1 MKDMQNALRI
11 YVYNKL
17 ILGKLTLKKGV
28 EITWKLIL
36 IFLSKF
42 FGLSCLGVFS
52 QHWLNYLDVD
62 NKNGWSEIEIQSL
75 ESTQCLQA
83 KVCNFLNYDLQMVI
97 QA

>member
-42 FGLSCLGVFS
+42 FGLSWGFFC
-52 QHWLNYLDVD
+52 QY
-62 NKNGWSEIEIQSL
+62 
-75 ESTQCLQA
+75 
-83 KVCNFLNYDLQMVI
+83 
-97 QA
+97 